1 MRPYLLLCVLAL
13 CSLALGQDV
22 IQNPGRVYG
31 PCVLGCGPFVP
42 LVTTPS
48 VSLVTVSP
56 NPVGASNATTGLY
69 AGATNAT
76 LSQIPTSTS
85 SEHTEAL
92 WYQGGSAPLTSPD
105 VHLWTEPVGRRPHP
119 PMHEMHEMMMAGGP
133 RGERPQ
139 WVYFSGTEHTADA
152 VSASGA
158 ARIGKKATHSYTNA
172 DVERQNQNN
181 GEVKYK
187 GKTEKM

>member
-1 MRPYLLLCVLAL
+1 MRPYLVLCVLAL
-13 CSLALGQDV
+13 CSLAVGQDV

-31 PCVLGCGPFVP
+31 PCIFGCGPFVP

-48 VSLVTVSP
+48 VSLVTVAP

-92 WYQGGSAPLTSPD
+92 WYEGGSAPLTTSD
-105 VHLWTEPVGRRPHP
+105 VHLWTEPVVRHSHP
-119 PMHEMHEMMMAGGP
+119 PMHEMHMMGGP
-133 RGERPQ
+133 EHEARAQ

-152 VSASGA
+152 VTAASAAKG
-158 ARIGKKATHSYTNA
+158 GKKAARSYTNA